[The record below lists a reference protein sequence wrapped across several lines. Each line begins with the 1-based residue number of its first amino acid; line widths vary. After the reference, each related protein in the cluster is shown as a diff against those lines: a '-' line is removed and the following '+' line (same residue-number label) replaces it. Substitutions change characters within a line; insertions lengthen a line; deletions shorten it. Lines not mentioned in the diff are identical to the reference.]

1 MVGSSKRY
9 REDATGRRVD
19 RTIDTEKSYR
29 NRYRNLSRCA
39 GVDPL
44 NLEGAI
50 DWFVG
55 RHDHWSAA
63 TIRQYR
69 ACLILA
75 IEEAK
80 RTPEALDELLGRV
93 KQGPCPRKF
102 GPRRTSALKRR
113 SIPRRLFRR
122 LIRRLMD
129 GRHPDDMLAAR
140 LLSHNVILFM
150 RPGEWLWATIRGNV
164 LTIKNGKATNG
175 RALGTHR
182 QLDLRDYGES
192 GVGDLSDLLATLKL
206 RAKDAESFRSLWA
219 KLASRIARACKR
231 IRIKRLAPYSTRHV
245 GMATAKTWMSP
256 AEVAASAGH
265 KTTATATAH
274 YARRQTGWRNKR
286 LRVAYPMPEAVAQ
299 VIRPLKANRAE
310 NLEYW
315 EKKRTPAEDE
325 PPAIRP

>member
-1 MVGSSKRY
+1 MEY
-9 REDATGRRVD
+9 RKDATGRSVD
-19 RTIDTEKSYR
+19 RTIDTENSYR
-29 NRYRNLSRCA
+29 NRYRNLCGCA
-39 GVDPL
+39 GEDPI

-55 RHDHWSAA
+55 RHDHWSTA

-69 ACLILA
+69 ACLVLA

-80 RTPEALDELLGRV
+80 RTPEALEELLGRLN
-93 KQGPCPRKF
+93 QGPRPRKF

-122 LIRRLMD
+122 LIRRLVD
-129 GRHPDDMLAAR
+129 DRHPDDMLAAR

-192 GVGDLSDLLATLKL
+192 GVGDLSDLLASLKS
-206 RAKDAESFRSLWA
+206 RAKDAESFRRLWA

-265 KTTATATAH
+265 KTTATATSH

-286 LRVAYPMPEAVAQ
+286 LRVAHPMPEAVAQ
-299 VIRPLKANRAE
+299 VIQPLKANRAE
-310 NLEYW
+310 NMEYW
-315 EKKRTPAEDE
+315 EKKRAQAEDE
-325 PPAIRP
+325 PPTIRP

>member
-1 MVGSSKRY
+1 MPVRY
-9 REDATGRRVD
+9 RQDATRRRVD
-19 RTIDTEKSYR
+19 RTAETEK
-29 NRYRNLSRCA
+29 RYRGRYPSLCRCA
-39 GVDPL
+39 GMDPN
-44 NLEGAI
+44 NLEGVI

-55 RHDHWSAA
+55 NHGAWSPA

-75 IEEAK
+75 IEEAE

-310 NLEYW
+310 NMEYW
-315 EKKRTPAEDE
+315 EKKRTQAEDE